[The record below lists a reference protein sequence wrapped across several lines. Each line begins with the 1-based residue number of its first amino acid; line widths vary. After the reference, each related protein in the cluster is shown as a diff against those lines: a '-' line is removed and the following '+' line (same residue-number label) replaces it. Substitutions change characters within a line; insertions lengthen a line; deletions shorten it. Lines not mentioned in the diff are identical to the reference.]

1 MYATSY
7 VWAKVLGYMEQ
18 QLSEVMV
25 SAWFDDAEVIEL
37 TETELIIYSP
47 SEFRQDHIRATYA
60 PYIEE
65 ALQRL
70 FQSHAKLVVWGETE
84 KKAKQNKNE
93 NNCSYF
99 NSQFV
104 FENFI
109 PGSVNALPLKVASAV
124 AADPGL
130 NVYNP
135 IFFYG
140 PPGVGKTHLLY
151 SIANEIAKKHP
162 QKKIVCIKGDQ
173 FTNELVKSILNG
185 GTAQFREKYREADIL
200 LVDDIQFI
208 AGKEST
214 QEEFFH
220 TFNELYENGKQIV
233 LTADR
238 KPGDMATLEHRLQ
251 SRFGVGVLVAIAPPD
266 PQTRILIARAKSKQL
281 CLDLKSEIIE
291 YIATNLSDN
300 IRQIE
305 GALKKIRAFR
315 DLAGMELTMENVVH
329 AIEDMQTGENSV
341 LVTPALIVR
350 NVCKYYGVEEDI
362 LKGPQRSRNISEPRQ
377 VAMYLM
383 RQMLNMSQDEIA
395 KVFSRE
401 RTTVVHALKQV
412 EKTIQL
418 KGNKLDPILRDL
430 QSNIAASI

>member
-266 PQTRILIARAKSKQL
+266 PQTRILITRAKSKQL